1 MRSHAKVRN
10 SKGRGATVKGT
21 WLASLPVVSGEEE
34 TAMQILVNTD
44 NHIEGS
50 LERFGNQ
57 ITRAEVFFADED
69 SEARSTERD
78 KRCLIE
84 VHVAGLK
91 PIAAGERGDTVE
103 QALNA
108 AADTIEETL
117 DRTLGRLHDAK
128 QQRRPDKAA

>member
-1 MRSHAKVRN
+1 
-10 SKGRGATVKGT
+10 
-21 WLASLPVVSGEEE
+21 
-34 TAMQILVNTD
+34 MQILVNTD

-50 LERFGNQ
+50 EELTRQTEATVRHALERFGNQ